1 MKIQWTYELKNPK
14 LAIKTSY
21 KLDNLVKEKKIE
33 LDNKL
38 KELENMKK
46 QVKELENNYY
56 WLINTRFFLDHDIQ
70 VYYANKIND
79 NKEIE
84 YLMNKRKQ
92 FLENRKTWSCFMLAN
107 FLKLYKKVF

>member
-21 KLDNLVKEKKIE
+21 ELDNIIKDKKIE
-33 LDNKL
+33 LENKI
-38 KELENMKK
+38 KELENIKK
-46 QVKELENNYY
+46 QKEKIENEYFA
-56 WLINTRFFLDHDIQ
+56 WINTRFFLDHDIQ
-70 VYYANKIND
+70 VYYASKIND

-84 YLMNKRKQ
+84 YLMDKRKK
-92 FLENRKTWSCFMLAN
+92 FLENRKTWSIFMLNN

>member
-21 KLDNLVKEKKIE
+21 ELDNLVKEKKIE

-70 VYYANKIND
+70 VYYASKIND

-84 YLMNKRKQ
+84 YLMDKRKQ
-92 FLENRKTWSCFMLAN
+92 FLENRKTWSIFMLNN

>member
-21 KLDNLVKEKKIE
+21 E
-33 LDNKL
+33 LDNIIKDKKNEL
-38 KELENMKK
+38 ENKIKELENIKK
-46 QVKELENNYY
+46 QKEKIENEYFA
-56 WLINTRFFLDHDIQ
+56 WINTRFFLDHDIQ
-70 VYYANKIND
+70 VYYASKIND

-84 YLMNKRKQ
+84 YLMDKRKQ
-92 FLENRKTWSCFMLAN
+92 FLENRKTWSIFMLNN